1 MRKGS
6 RRITG
11 TNIHVKIDFGVD
23 TYGRLYG
30 QIGANSGGTDVSFC
44 YGIDAG
50 YEVFVR
56 ATAP

>member
-1 MRKGS
+1 MR
-6 RRITG
+6 
-11 TNIHVKIDFGVD
+11 VKIDFGVD

-30 QIGANSGGTDVSFC
+30 QVGASSGADDVSFC

-50 YEVFVR
+50 YEVYVR